1 MPAERQQAIRKRK
14 QLPFNPPRPRASATD
29 ITSPTSTSKSKSKAK
44 ARPSTTSLQKPTSK
58 STSSRQKS
66 PSPPVSVSSASS
78 GLRSGF
84 GSASPRRG
92 RELSP
97 EPDYILAEIITN
109 AQSHDVQT
117 SDPAIPPKLL
127 TKLLHHHFTSD
138 KIKITKDA
146 NAVVAKYV
154 DIFVREALA
163 RAAYERVGENF
174 NSGDTVDGL
183 GGGRGFG
190 DGFLEVC
197 SLIFTYIRALL
208 MTGSLTIYRLK
219 I

>member
-1 MPAERQQAIRKRK
+1 MPAERQQAIRKRR
-14 QLPFNPPRPRASATD
+14 QLPFNPPRPQASTTD
-29 ITSPTSTSKSKSKAK
+29 ITAATSTSKSKSKAK
-44 ARPSTTSLQKPTSK
+44 ARPSTTSVQKPTSK
-58 STSSRQKS
+58 STSSRQKKS

-78 GLRSGF
+78 ELS
-84 GSASPRRG
+84 GSASPRRE
-92 RELSP
+92 RELSG
-97 EPDYILAEIITN
+97 EPDFILAEIITN

-174 NSGDTVDGL
+174 NNGDTVDGL
-183 GGGRGFG
+183 DGGRGFG
-190 DGFLEVC
+190 DGFLEVED
-197 SLIFTYIRALL
+197 LEKLAPQMILDF
-208 MTGSLTIYRLK
+208 
-219 I
+219 